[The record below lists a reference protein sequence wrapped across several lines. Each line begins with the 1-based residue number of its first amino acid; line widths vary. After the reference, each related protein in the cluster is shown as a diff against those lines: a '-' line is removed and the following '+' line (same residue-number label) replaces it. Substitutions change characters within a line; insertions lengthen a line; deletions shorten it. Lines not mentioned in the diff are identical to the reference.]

1 MGLVTPSEGIH
12 EWQRGAK
19 QKEEKVMA
27 DNDQE
32 QKVEKKQDM
41 NPENSI
47 EKNYYIYAAMSFPIH
62 PLTLEKELIDNEKT
76 YDDIIKLCDLGLK
89 IYEGALEEAKSY
101 KDKVFNTN
109 KDTFIYFCNKAIED
123 YKRLKNEKLA
133 ISNLPKIEFQK
144 DVNFVDSILL
154 IKALQEHWLE
164 PNKNA
169 FWTNFFKFPT
179 TAKDIPK
186 SITNKLQAYEDGYD
200 LFKKHLLKPGRR
212 LKGDFN
218 DLEEKK

>member
-1 MGLVTPSEGIH
+1 MNDKEGRRD
-12 EWQRGAK
+12 EK
-19 QKEEKVMA
+19 EKVME

-47 EKNYYIYAAMSFPIH
+47 EKNYYIYAAMNIDIH
-62 PLTLEKELIDNEKT
+62 PLILEKKLIDNEKT

-133 ISNLPKIEFQK
+133 ISNLPKIEFQEE
-144 DVNFVDSILL
+144 VNFVDSILL
-154 IKALQEHWLE
+154 IKALQEHWFK
-164 PNKNA
+164 PNKNV

-179 TAKDIPK
+179 TAEKIPK
-186 SITNKLQAYEDGYD
+186 AIANKLQTYKPGYD

-212 LKGDFN
+212 LESDFN